1 MGHICLFQ
9 ILICIAFCA
18 AEANYIKDNN
28 MLRTWFKCEPC
39 EKQLCPK
46 PSMYCMEYVKEPGY
60 CSCCLTCAREEGER
74 CGVNTAPCM
83 KGLECSPIMAKD
95 PQSTWNDFMLDHA
108 VCLPKKPKGKCHA
121 VEHWDF
127 C

>member
-1 MGHICLFQ
+1 
-9 ILICIAFCA
+9 
-18 AEANYIKDNN
+18 
-28 MLRTWFKCEPC
+28 
-39 EKQLCPK
+39 
-46 PSMYCMEYVKEPGY
+46 MYCMEYVKEPGY

-108 VCLPKKPKGKCHA
+108 VCLPKKPKGKCHG
-121 VEHWDF
+121 VGHWGIRKFFVWKRDHVQGGHF
-127 C
+127 LFQNVNVRG